1 MARTVGVNEFISSIV
16 AASGGISA
24 SNLYEFQI
32 VPNIPQDLGASPLA
46 AHLDANVNF
55 FGGDADKTVQDKLN
69 LLCNEIQIPG
79 VTYSAHEY
87 KMAHKGVTQKMATAK
102 VYNELDV
109 SFFCDANSVPLK
121 YFRAWQDYTMGVS
134 DTPQGSYEKTSEA
147 SPAGGIFTKFETQRA
162 VVQHYYDYYIAN
174 IKIKKLEKTG
184 VKQHSVYRPGELRED
199 FEFILYK
206 AYPYTVSSMPYSAA
220 GAQLVKVTV
229 GFYYEYSHLYQ
240 QPRSDTRANQ
250 KNNARMQNVGMSDL
264 AGLPVV

>member
-16 AASGGISA
+16 ASSGGISA
-24 SNLYEFQI
+24 SNLYEFEI
-32 VPNIPQDLGASPLA
+32 IPNVPKETGGVSPLRQ
-46 AHLDANVNF
+46 HLDANVNF

-134 DTPQGSYEKTSEA
+134 DTPQGSYEKTSEGA
-147 SPAGGIFTKFETQRA
+147 SGDIKYQIQRA
-162 VVQHYYDYYIAN
+162 VVQHYYDYYIADV
-174 IKIKKLEKTG
+174 KIKKLEKTG
-184 VKQHSVYRPGELRED
+184 VKQNSVYRPGEFRED
-199 FEFILYK
+199 FEFNLYR

-229 GFYYEYSHLYQ
+229 GFYYEYSHLFQ

-250 KNNARMQNVGMSDL
+250 KNNARMQNLGLNDL
-264 AGLPVV
+264 AGTTAGFA

>member
-32 VPNIPQDLGASPLA
+32 VPNVPQDLGASPLA

-134 DTPQGSYEKTSEA
+134 DTPQGSYEKTSEGA
-147 SPAGGIFTKFETQRA
+147 SGDIKYQIQRA

-229 GFYYEYSHLYQ
+229 GFYYEYSHLFQ

-250 KNNARMQNVGMSDL
+250 KNNARMQNLGLNDL
-264 AGLPVV
+264 AGTTAGFA